1 MANFNSNTEVI
12 QGSKNYPQTS
22 RDRTVGY
29 AVPSSAK
36 ADQTLRPKPVK
47 QLEENIGCVCVWGE
61 GILQDTLSTI
71 HKRVNRLDSVALY
84 SVNLVKLNKA

>member
-47 QLEENIGCVCVWGE
+47 QLEENIGCVLG
-61 GILQDTLSTI
+61 GG
-71 HKRVNRLDSVALY
+71 
-84 SVNLVKLNKA
+84 NLAGHLKYNS